1 MKDELRGQI
10 MTKFVGL
17 RAKTN
22 SYLKDNKDGGGKKQ
36 TRQKKCVIKRN
47 RKFRLKIKQAI

>member
-22 SYLKDNKDGGGKKQ
+22 SYLKDNKDGGEKSKQDKKS
-36 TRQKKCVIKRN
+36 VS
-47 RKFRLKIKQAI
+47 